1 MAPTPITAAPPAAM
15 ALPTPAPQPQAP
27 APPSTAASPVPA
39 PQAPVAA
46 ARPTPPPAA
55 APQPVAVARPAAAA
69 AHRGP
74 TPLGAAAGG
83 SDHGQLTIICFPAC
97 DSVADNGQVLGPS
110 PIFKRSVS
118 VGEHRLRMTSTNPP
132 ATKIVSVIVMGDQTT
147 TVRQPM
153 TP

>member
-1 MAPTPITAAPPAAM
+1 M
-15 ALPTPAPQPQAP
+15 
-27 APPSTAASPVPA
+27 
-39 PQAPVAA
+39 PVAA
-46 ARPTPPPAA
+46 ARPAPPPAP
-55 APQPVAVARPAAAA
+55 APQPVAAARAAP

-74 TPLGAAAGG
+74 TPLGAGAGG
-83 SDHGQLTIICFPAC
+83 GDHGQLTIICFPAC